1 MAKATRAD
9 LVEINAQQSF
19 RAGSASAPPR
29 SSSFTRSTTYE
40 KRREPDSESLLLPA
54 GNFEGVPRENPP
66 AAGIRELRDGRTMMP
81 SDVLSPLASLPPQPR
96 RIAIKCKG
104 KILLLNPADIL
115 SVEAEGNY
123 VSLSH
128 RSECYLLRESISAM
142 AEKLKL
148 YGFVRIHRSVL
159 VNAAHVEEI
168 YPGATGEYVLR
179 VSGGKQFVVSRTYK
193 RNLRALAQSW
203 IGLGSFVD
211 D

>member
-1 MAKATRAD
+1 MAESHLARLPRIATKKRLRASRD
-9 LVEINAQQSF
+9 PSRALAENALTPL
-19 RAGSASAPPR
+19 AKTPA
-29 SSSFTRSTTYE
+29 
-40 KRREPDSESLLLPA
+40 PDSESLLQLRAADLEPA
-54 GNFEGVPRENPP
+54 PSEIPPLASVRESQN
-66 AAGIRELRDGRTMMP
+66 GRTMMP
-81 SDVLSPLASLPPQPR
+81 SDALSPLANLPPQPP
-96 RIAIKCKG
+96 RIAIKSKG

-168 YPGATGEYVLR
+168 YPGTTGEYVLR
-179 VSGGKQFVVSRTYK
+179 LSAGKQFVVSRTYK
-193 RNLRALAQSW
+193 KNLRALAQSW

>member
-1 MAKATRAD
+1 MAESHLAKLPRIKTKKRFHASRTSSCSIAD
-9 LVEINAQQSF
+9 NGPTPLAKSP
-19 RAGSASAPPR
+19 AADP
-29 SSSFTRSTTYE
+29 
-40 KRREPDSESLLLPA
+40 ESLLQLRAADLEPA
-54 GNFEGVPRENPP
+54 SSERAPLVGVRESRN
-66 AAGIRELRDGRTMMP
+66 GRTMMP
-81 SDVLSPLASLPPQPR
+81 SDVLSPLANLPPQPP
-96 RIAIKCKG
+96 RIAIKSKG

-179 VSGGKQFVVSRTYK
+179 LSAGKQFVVSRTYK